1 MKETIIFTDGAS
13 RGNPGKGGWGAI
25 VCEGDNIIE
34 VGGREDE
41 TTNNRMEMTA
51 IIEGLKQVKGQAKI
65 VVNTDSSYVVKG
77 IREWIHGWE
86 KNGWVTKAKE
96 PVLNSDLWKL
106 LKAQTAGRSIFWN
119 IIPGHSGIPA
129 NERCDVIATTY
140 ADNNPTT
147 LFNGSITDY
156 SISLQIPAVLPL
168 KSSKKKSKSST
179 PAYSYISKVDGVI
192 ETHKYWK
199 DCERRVKG
207 VKGARFQKTYSKQE
221 EDELKASW

>member
-25 VCEGDNIIE
+25 VCENNTIVE
-34 VGGREDE
+34 LGGREDQ
-41 TTNNRMEMTA
+41 TTNNRMEMMA
-51 IIEGLKQVKGQAKI
+51 IIEGLKQVKSQAKI
-65 VVNTDSSYVVKG
+65 IVNTDSSYVVKG

-86 KNGWVTKAKE
+86 KNGWVTKGKE

-119 IIPGHSGIPA
+119 IIPGHSGIPG
-129 NERCDVIATTY
+129 NERCDVIATSY

-147 LFNGSITDY
+147 LFNGALHNYHT
-156 SISLQIPAVLPL
+156 SLEIPAVLPMRT
-168 KSSKKKSKSST
+168 KKKSKSSE

-192 ETHKYWK
+192 ETHRYWK